1 MIRKIN
7 IILFCLIDNMK
18 TQNFHN
24 NFITSLFIISLLLYN
39 LYNFTCIKRT
49 IIIEYINFANEF

>member
-1 MIRKIN
+1 
-7 IILFCLIDNMK
+7 MK

-39 LYNFTCIKRT
+39 LYNFICIKRT